1 MQKIWHK
8 AYLGKS
14 GPPSSSSSRA
24 TYGTEDLSP
33 DLASFLREVN
43 RAMLAKPS
51 SSSST
56 QPPDLHLQQ
65 SHDNHLSTSARISTD
80 SVSCEEEPPVVSL
93 GADTLNGS
101 TYSGCYNLCSSYFM
115 SDDDC
120 YTSIPLNH
128 LTSIS
133 ERLQIHAAAGDNN
146 NSEIVAVAVRSGADV
161 ELNLSGPL
169 LLKDMPSNKYAKEKK
184 HHKAYQRDAMKVITA
199 AAAATDTA
207 MESASSSSG
216 DEASRPAAGVSELE
230 TASIDAQQNQHQ
242 VVRGHMQEEVDL
254 AGAVRSPD
262 GVAVGVV
269 GDEVTSHSLCATAD
283 NGSGTHQGLELLMG
297 DSNSLMSLLN
307 GVDCLES
314 MLRSCSEH
322 CLNDNS
328 VMESVDHS
336 GTTSSSGHQQTMS
349 EMSSSSPPK
358 SLDVINS
365 SPPNT
370 RIGGDWPLPLPSPEG
385 DTILKPS
392 PHQKKKKKKTIRP
405 TRIAASREELCH
417 MSSPFNENPPVNLSH
432 RITADHSSPQITA
445 VSRSDE
451 KEPEPAAVIAGSGGG
466 DSGTGLLSVGLI
478 TTAEGKTV
486 SADRNSSCGWSLLDD
501 ASFLQREGGSQM
513 MWIDNHSEW
522 TRFQERQAA
531 TTPCD
536 MSSADP
542 HLLLL
547 HDISALEAPE
557 GLASSMAHDSQRLLE
572 DEDASLSGNPSVNDA
587 SLLFGAFMP
596 DDLMASH
603 SCFSNISKFVGFLK
617 PDCAASGMVGS
628 GADNRRARV
637 DIEEQLLPQLKK
649 QKQQQKLGI
658 FAAVMASSKT
668 PRSASRP

>member
-1 MQKIWHK
+1 
-8 AYLGKS
+8 
-14 GPPSSSSSRA
+14 
-24 TYGTEDLSP
+24 
-33 DLASFLREVN
+33 
-43 RAMLAKPS
+43 MLAKPSS

-56 QPPDLHLQQ
+56 QPPDLHPDLHHLQQ
-65 SHDNHLSTSARISTD
+65 SHDNHLPTSARDSTD
-80 SVSCEEEPPVVSL
+80 SGSCEEDTPVVSL
-93 GADTLNGS
+93 GAETLNGS
-101 TYSGCYNLCSSYFM
+101 TYSGTGCYNLDSNYFM

-120 YTSIPLNH
+120 CTSTPLNH

-133 ERLQIHAAAGDNN
+133 ERLQIHAAA
-146 NSEIVAVAVRSGADV
+146 SEIVAVAVSSGADV

-184 HHKAYQRDAMKVITA
+184 QHKAYQRDAMRVITA
-199 AAAATDTA
+199 AAV
-207 MESASSSSG
+207 ESASSSSSSG
-216 DEASRPAAGVSELE
+216 DEASSCPAAGVPELE
-230 TASIDAQQNQHQ
+230 TASIDAQHQH
-242 VVRGHMQEEVDL
+242 VRGLQEEVDL
-254 AGAVRSPD
+254 AGAVRSAD
-262 GVAVGVV
+262 GVGVGVV

-283 NGSGTHQGLELLMG
+283 SGSGTHQGLELLMG

-322 CLNDNS
+322 CLNDTS
-328 VMESVDHS
+328 VMESADHS
-336 GTTSSSGHQQTMS
+336 GTTTSSGHQQTMS

-358 SLDVINS
+358 SLGGNS
-365 SPPNT
+365 PPPNT
-370 RIGGDWPLPLPSPEG
+370 RIGGDWLLSLPSPER
-385 DTILKPS
+385 DSILRCVQKPS
-392 PHQKKKKKKTIRP
+392 PPPPHHHHQKKKTIRP
-405 TRIAASREELCH
+405 TRIAASREELPCH
-417 MSSPFNENPPVNLSH
+417 MSSPFDENPPVSR
-432 RITADHSSPQITA
+432 RITAAVHWGSSPQITA
-445 VSRSDE
+445 VSRSVE
-451 KEPEPAAVIAGSGGG
+451 EPEPTAVIAGSGGG
-466 DSGTGLLSVGLI
+466 DSGTGLLSVGLMA
-478 TTAEGKTV
+478 TAEGKVV

-531 TTPCD
+531 ATPCD
-536 MSSADP
+536 MSSEDP

-557 GLASSMAHDSQRLLE
+557 GLASSMANGDQRLLE
-572 DEDASLSGNPSVNDA
+572 DDDASLSGNPSVNNA

-617 PDCAASGMVGS
+617 PDCAASATVGS
-628 GADNRRARV
+628 GVDNRRARV

-668 PRSASRP
+668 SRSASRL